1 MEDNFKR
8 AVMELLV
15 LTLLNREDLPAV
27 QIMQRIEEETG
38 HAIGLVSPYML
49 FYRLIED
56 GCILEAYKKIAPDG
70 RRRQYYQM
78 TEEGKRYLEELTAL
92 YRRLSGGV
100 ELLMEG
106 GEETNGT

>member
-1 MEDNFKR
+1 
-8 AVMELLV
+8 
-15 LTLLNREDLPAV
+15 
-27 QIMQRIEEETG
+27 
-38 HAIGLVSPYML
+38 ML
-49 FYRLIED
+49 FRS
-56 GCILEAYKKIAPDG
+56 LEAYKKIAPDG

-92 YRRLSGGV
+92 YRRLTGGV